1 MSKMLKDEIKE
12 IQDRVQ
18 EVTDERSSNGGA
30 YFELEEKVKELSKQ
44 IAKIKTQMNLKTT
57 MVSDEQAGITQLNQ
71 TLAEL
76 SQSLVLAKQKSAT
89 LDSKCASAVEEYES
103 KAAYLKETESLVQ
116 TLTTG
121 LGSSEGQ
128 ENGYMDQL
136 TSNIIAEIS
145 CKTGRISNYC

>member
-1 MSKMLKDEIKE
+1 MRKMLKEEIEE

-18 EVTDERSSNGGA
+18 EVTAERSGNGGA

-57 MVSDEQAGITQLNQ
+57 LVSDEQSGISQLNH
-71 TLAEL
+71 TLAEHL
-76 SQSLVLAKQKSAT
+76 QSLELAKQKSAA
-89 LDSKCASAVEEYES
+89 LASKCASAVEEYEA
-103 KAAYLKETESLVQ
+103 KAASLKETESLVQ

-136 TSNIIAEIS
+136 TSNNLS
-145 CKTGRISNYC
+145 QLSGKTGRVSSYC